1 MKLLPQFTAIP
12 SCFSSQIS
20 ARFIC
25 VPNPVTDRGYTY
37 YYNAEAG
44 QIARAMPGQALEVV
58 VQLPVK
64 NPDVDFLIFANLFLW
79 FGFASWFRYADE
91 EIPVLTE
98 LVRKRRNRL
107 R

>member
-1 MKLLPQFTAIP
+1 MSVFGFY
-12 SCFSSQIS
+12 CFG
-20 ARFIC
+20 FENDF
-25 VPNPVTDRGYTY
+25 VVVG
-37 YYNAEAG
+37 
-44 QIARAMPGQALEVV
+44 RAFDVIVEVV

-64 NPDVDFLIFANLFLW
+64 NPNVDFLIFANLFLW
-79 FGFASWFRYADE
+79 FGFASWLRYADE